1 MAGWDFDVFQA
12 LYPEWD
18 TSGWEVVVIQS
29 GPRKVHLAV
38 QVDRYDAEGNVFETF
53 QTLHIMTN
61 QDGHWGTQ
69 ARSSFASL

>member
-38 QVDRYDAEGNVFETF
+38 QVDLRFPVATRVLDDGPAQRT
-53 QTLHIMTN
+53 TRLHVRRRHI
-61 QDGHWGTQ
+61 
-69 ARSSFASL
+69 